1 MADDKLTR
9 YQKQQKGKQGQ
20 SSVRLQGQLEKKVTG
35 TRERGDRTQ
44 QRLEGD
50 KIDSIFG
57 FDRFKEV
64 SKETQLNFPNCVV
77 KIRVSTFF
85 HSQGLPRVGWLLN
98 YLPIVSKHLM
108 LQTFLVLIDFVF
120 SVHTPCFG

>member
-20 SSVRLQGQLEKKVTG
+20 SAVRLQGQLEKKLGG

-44 QRLEGD
+44 QRLDGD

-57 FDRFKEV
+57 FDRMKEV
-64 SKETQLNFPNCVV
+64 
-77 KIRVSTFF
+77 
-85 HSQGLPRVGWLLN
+85 
-98 YLPIVSKHLM
+98 
-108 LQTFLVLIDFVF
+108 
-120 SVHTPCFG
+120 